1 MIKDP
6 DFDLINKYKE
16 GDQDAFNQLVLK
28 HQKKLYYFIFRMV
41 SDEEEAKDILQKVLL
56 QSFTHINS
64 FKFKCKFRTWVY
76 QIAVNM
82 VRNYYRQKGSRK
94 MREIKQGD
102 IVQETTPL
110 ELMEDEIRMARLG
123 EAITQLPEKQHM
135 TLVLRI
141 NEGESFAGIADI
153 MECSVGTAKAN
164 FHHAV
169 KKLKHLLKEEVNEV

>member
-64 FKFKCKFRTWVY
+64 FKFKCKFRTWIY
-76 QIAVNM
+76 
-82 VRNYYRQKGSRK
+82 
-94 MREIKQGD
+94 
-102 IVQETTPL
+102 
-110 ELMEDEIRMARLG
+110 
-123 EAITQLPEKQHM
+123 
-135 TLVLRI
+135 
-141 NEGESFAGIADI
+141 
-153 MECSVGTAKAN
+153 
-164 FHHAV
+164 
-169 KKLKHLLKEEVNEV
+169 